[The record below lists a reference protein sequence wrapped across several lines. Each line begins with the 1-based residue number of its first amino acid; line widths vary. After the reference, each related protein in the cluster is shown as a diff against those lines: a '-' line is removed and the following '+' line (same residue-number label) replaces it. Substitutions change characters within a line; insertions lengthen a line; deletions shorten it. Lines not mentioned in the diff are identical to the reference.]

1 MPDTNDNG
9 TNERQCAMAIKAI
22 SETVYGLS
30 PANRLDIE
38 ASVYESFG
46 FAAEGTQRREMANQ
60 IREQAQHQATA
71 HDSAPNQQIA
81 TILTAIGQAFADAM
95 ANVAAH
101 IGPGS

>member
-1 MPDTNDNG
+1 
-9 TNERQCAMAIKAI
+9 
-22 SETVYGLS
+22 
-30 PANRLDIE
+30 
-38 ASVYESFG
+38 
-46 FAAEGTQRREMANQ
+46 MANQ

-95 ANVAAH
+95 TNVAAH